1 MIRIEHLQ
9 RQHRNFIKGFAM
21 MLYEVAEASRRMQ
34 ETDAKMLLRPHTRTG
49 NLLQKTESKLVRT
62 SRRYIVV
69 LRNSALKG
77 RVGYASFLDKG
88 TSPHIIRARRA
99 RVLRFL
105 HRGRYIFRKQVNH
118 PGNRAFLP
126 FTLAHRQAYGY
137 AGVLLSTR
145 MQALAS
151 KF

>member
-1 MIRIEHLQ
+1 
-9 RQHRNFIKGFAM
+9 
-21 MLYEVAEASRRMQ
+21 MLYEVADTAKRMQ
-34 ETDAKMLLRPHTRTG
+34 ETEVKMRLRPHTRTG
-49 NLLQKTESKLVRT
+49 NLLQNTESKIVRT
-62 SRRYIVV
+62 TRRYTII
-69 LRNSALKG
+69 LRNGALKG

-99 RVLRFL
+99 RALRFMYQ
-105 HRGRYIFRKQVNH
+105 GRFILRTQVKH